1 MVRMK
6 IDDIKPA
13 HCYARARRLL
23 ADVTLIR
30 DEVGRNEDTRQLPEV
45 TGAQPRE
52 CYFEAMA
59 CWRKAE
65 RLASELGTDAA
76 RTTPSTAALREIR
89 PGHVLQWLESVG
101 SIVDSI
107 KDRLGIKETAS
118 EPAIEADRQPSDV
131 LVTIMR
137 INRELSRCLERP
149 FTPADVYETVALA
162 VAYAAALGAPAELV
176 AFDRRKKPQHCYEQL
191 SSCLTAAAAL
201 VGKRGESALTKR
213 GAPADVLPG
222 DVFDLANL
230 VLGELAYL
238 HALAPSAPALHAF
251 APSGVG
257 HRLPSH
263 VFQLARTLEKQ
274 LTSMK

>member
-1 MVRMK
+1 MK

-30 DEVGRNEDTRQLPEV
+30 DEVGRSEDTRQMPEV
-45 TGAQPRE
+45 AGAQPRE
-52 CYFEAMA
+52 CYFEAIA
-59 CWRKAE
+59 CWRKVE
-65 RLASELGTDAA
+65 RLASELGVDVA
-76 RTTPSTAALREIR
+76 RTVPTTPALREIR
-89 PGHVLQWLESVG
+89 PGHVLQMLDSVLTIVEGIKQRLE
-101 SIVDSI
+101 
-107 KDRLGIKETAS
+107 IKETAT

-137 INRELSRCLERP
+137 VNRELSRCLERP
-149 FTPADVYETVALA
+149 FTPADVYQTVALA
-162 VAYAAALGAPAELV
+162 VAYASALGAPAENV

-191 SSCLTAAAAL
+191 SSCLSAATSLIGA
-201 VGKRGESALTKR
+201 KGESSLAAR

-222 DVFDLANL
+222 DVYDLANL
-230 VLGELAYL
+230 VLGELAFL
-238 HALAPSAPALHAF
+238 HALAPSAPAVHAF
-251 APSGVG
+251 APAAPG